1 MKTKNF
7 KVIVAIIKRYR
18 NNLIQGILLTGIVI
32 AIVLQPS
39 RLFAGGPRQ
48 TCEQKGTCKKIADG
62 MLQSGNQEALSDY
75 WLGVANCLNLAD
87 KEERAACLEEAKASL
102 KEDREL
108 AKAQFEARKDVCEL
122 LGGGSYNPV
131 IDPNNFVDTID
142 NPYCTLTPGTTF
154 IYEKHTTGETEVVE
168 VNVTGETK
176 VILGVTCVV
185 VHDTAT
191 VNGELMEDTID
202 WYAQDTAGNVWYFGE
217 ISKQFEDGDLVSLE
231 GSWKAGVDE
240 AQPGI
245 VMKANPEVNDV
256 YRQEFSLGVAEDMSR
271 VVSFNESVSVP
282 YGPFDNCRETADFTP
297 IAPDELEY
305 KYFSTDVG
313 QVVLTIDATTG
324 SREEL
329 VEVLTD

>member
-1 MKTKNF
+1 MITKYLRTIAA
-7 KVIVAIIKRYR
+7 IVKRYR
-18 NNLIQGILLTGIVI
+18 NNLIQGILLTGIII

-39 RLFAGGPRQ
+39 HLFASISGQ
-48 TCEQKGTCKKIADG
+48 THEQKITCNRITIA
-62 MLQSGNQEALSDY
+62 MLTSGWQGASSDY
-75 WLGVANCLNLAD
+75 WLAMANCFNLAD
-87 KEERAACLEEAKASL
+87 KEERADCLEEARASL
-102 KEDREL
+102 KDNRVL
-108 AKAQFEARKDVCEL
+108 AKAQFVARKDVCKS

-142 NPYCTLTPGTTF
+142 NPYFTLTPGTTF

-191 VNGELMEDTID
+191 VNGELKEDTID
-202 WYAQDTAGNVWYFGE
+202 WYAQDKAGNVWYFGE

-231 GSWKAGVDE
+231 GSWKAGVDN

-245 VMKANPEVNDV
+245 VMKAHPKVDDI
-256 YRQEFSLGVAEDMSR
+256 YRQEFSLGVAEDMSG
-271 VVSFNESVSVP
+271 VVSLDESVSVP
-282 YGPFDNCRETADFTP
+282 YGLFDDCLQTADFTP
-297 IAPDELEY
+297 ISPDGLEY
-305 KYFSTDVG
+305 KYFSQDVG
-313 QVVLTIDATTG
+313 QVVLTIDAETG

-329 VEVLTD
+329 VNIITN